1 MISHREG
8 GRDDKTTLGTMR
20 NIFVCLT
27 ITISFR
33 IVVEVFFEFN
43 ADKKDEFFYS
53 FLIVRKFL
61 NICVILILTLS
72 IKAVLEQ
79 VKSQQALEQKVI
91 RNLVDVE
98 TMKQDLL

>member
-1 MISHREG
+1 
-8 GRDDKTTLGTMR
+8 MR

-53 FLIVRKFL
+53 FLSVRKFL

-79 VKSQQALEQKVI
+79 VKSQQALEKKVI

>member
-1 MISHREG
+1 ML
-8 GRDDKTTLGTMR
+8 K
-20 NIFVCLT
+20 IFVCLT

-43 ADKKDEFFYS
+43 AANKDEIFYI

-61 NICVILILTLS
+61 NFCVILILTLS

-79 VKSQQALEQKVI
+79 V
-91 RNLVDVE
+91 
-98 TMKQDLL
+98 

>member
-1 MISHREG
+1 
-8 GRDDKTTLGTMR
+8 MR

-33 IVVEVFFEFN
+33 IVIEVFFEFK
-43 ADKKDEFFYS
+43 DGDKDEIFYL

-79 VKSQQALEQKVI
+79 VKTQQSLEEKLTKFQ
-91 RNLVDVE
+91 VDLE
-98 TMKQDLL
+98 

>member
-1 MISHREG
+1 
-8 GRDDKTTLGTMR
+8 MR

-33 IVVEVFFEFN
+33 IVIEVFFEFK
-43 ADKKDEFFYS
+43 DGDKDEIFYL

-79 VKSQQALEQKVI
+79 VKTQQSLEEKLTRFQ
-91 RNLVDVE
+91 VDLE
-98 TMKQDLL
+98 